1 MGREGGGRPFRA
13 SRIAAAAVS
22 ALLLIA
28 ACGCGSPE
36 GVAEN
41 ATVTAYVSASLCAG
55 ARQAL
60 AEPDGRAGDVRV
72 RAVCV
77 DDAGRTGGSRLAA
90 IGAAARRASEDS
102 SSVAYLGSSDPTAVR
117 FSETILE
124 EAGIARV
131 ASGSGGAAMR
141 KLLQAIERSGDA
153 GSLREAVYD
162 RLG

>member
-1 MGREGGGRPFRA
+1 LGRSLAA
-13 SRIAAAAVS
+13 SVAC
-22 ALLLIA
+22 LLLVA
-28 ACGCGSPE
+28 VAGCGAPE

-41 ATVTAYVSASLCAG
+41 ATVVAYVSAPLCADAKQELFEQG
-55 ARQAL
+55 S
-60 AEPDGRAGDVRV
+60 RAGDVRV

-77 DDAGRTGGSRLAA
+77 DDSARASGSRLAA

-102 SSVAYLGSSDPTAVR
+102 SSVAYLGSADPVAVR

-131 ASGSGGAAMR
+131 ASASGAAAMR
-141 KLLQAIERSGDA
+141 KLLQAIQGSGDA